1 MTKPCPEHELAL
13 QAMLDDEL
21 DALSAAALEDHLH
34 GCIGCRQA
42 YAELERLQHML
53 RSADWRIK
61 APAALHASMEALGNV
76 PTRPKPAPKHTA
88 VLPWLG
94 GGAVGALAASLAI
107 LIAIP
112 QVTEPGIADEVVG
125 GQIRSLQTGHLVDVE
140 TSDRHTVKPWFNGR
154 IDYSPPVVDL
164 AARGFPLV
172 GGRLDVLG
180 DRTVAVLVYKRRL
193 HTINLYV
200 RPVPTQAIPVES
212 SMERRSYAIVRW
224 TTGGLEYWA
233 VSDIP
238 AEELRRFGTAF
249 RAETQG

>member
-13 QAMLDDEL
+13 QAMLDGEL
-21 DALSAAALEDHLH
+21 DALSAAALEGHLH
-34 GCIGCRQA
+34 GCIDCRHA
-42 YAELERLQHML
+42 YANMERLQHML
-53 RSADWRIK
+53 RSTDLRTK
-61 APAALHASMEALGNV
+61 APEALRARLEELGGV
-76 PTRPKPAPKHTA
+76 AAKPAPQRA
-88 VLPWLG
+88 RALPWLG
-94 GGAVGALAASLAI
+94 GGAIGALAACLAI

-112 QVTEPGIADEVVG
+112 QVTEPGIPDEVVA

-200 RPVPTQAIPVES
+200 RPAPAQAVPIES
-212 SMERRSYAIVRW
+212 SMERRSYSIVRW
-224 TTGGLEYWA
+224 TAGGLEYWA

-238 AEELRRFGTAF
+238 ADELHQFGNDV
-249 RAETQG
+249 RSETQG